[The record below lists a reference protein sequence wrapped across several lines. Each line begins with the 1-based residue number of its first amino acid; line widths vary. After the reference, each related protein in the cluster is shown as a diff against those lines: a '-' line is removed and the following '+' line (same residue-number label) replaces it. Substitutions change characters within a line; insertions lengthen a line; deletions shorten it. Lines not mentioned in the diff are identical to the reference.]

1 MWLGCFDADLVL
13 VWSCLV
19 GFRLLWV
26 LIWVLLLEWL
36 FCGGFAFC
44 VAFDCLMLVF
54 SGV

>member
-26 LIWVLLLEWL
+26 LIWDFVVGVVVLRR
-36 FCGGFAFC
+36 FC
-44 VAFDCLMLVF
+44 VLCCI
-54 SGV
+54 